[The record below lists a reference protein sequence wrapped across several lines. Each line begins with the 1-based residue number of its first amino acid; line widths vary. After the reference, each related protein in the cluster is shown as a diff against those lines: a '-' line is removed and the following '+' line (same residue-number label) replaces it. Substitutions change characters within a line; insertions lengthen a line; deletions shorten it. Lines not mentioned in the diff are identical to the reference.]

1 VDDVE
6 KNFLTNSMNLAKE
19 IAIKKLQ
26 EGDMA
31 VDATMGNGNDTVFLA
46 ELVGDTGTI
55 YSFDIQKEAIYN
67 TRKKIIDNKI
77 KTNIQLIHD
86 GHENIDKYINKDVKL
101 VMFNLGYLP
110 KAEHK
115 ITTKADTTLIAI
127 KKSLNLIHK
136 NGVVLV
142 VIYHGHEN
150 GKLEKVAVEEFASTL
165 NQKEY
170 NVMKLEFINQVNNP
184 PILIAIEKR

>member
-1 VDDVE
+1 MR
-6 KNFLTNSMNLAKE
+6 KNFLTNSINLAKE

-26 EGDMA
+26 EGDIA

-46 ELVGDTGTI
+46 SLVGYSGTV
-55 YSFDIQKEAIYN
+55 YSFDVQKEAIDN

-110 KAEHK
+110 SAEHN
-115 ITTKADTTLIAI
+115 ITTKAETTIVAV
-127 KKSLNLIHK
+127 KKSLAILEK
-136 NGVVLV
+136 NGVALL

-150 GKLEKVAVEEFASTL
+150 GKLEKVAIEEFTSNL

>member
-1 VDDVE
+1 MDDVE

-26 EGDMA
+26 HGDIA

-46 ELVGDTGTI
+46 ELVGDSGTV
-55 YSFDIQKEAIYN
+55 YSFDVQKEAIDN

>member
-1 VDDVE
+1 ME

-46 ELVGDTGTI
+46 ELVGDSGTV
-55 YSFDIQKEAIYN
+55 YSFDVQKEAIDN

-115 ITTKADTTLIAI
+115 ITTKSDTTLIAI

-170 NVMKLEFINQVNNP
+170 NVMKLKFINQVNNP